1 MAHILFVSYFFAPDG
16 LSTAVLMSE
25 LAQDLRAKGHRVTVL
40 TTTPHYNDE
49 PEAAARQPLRPY
61 WGRWVQESELNGI
74 RVLHVYAAPKG
85 SRVWSRALDYA
96 RYHVLGTLLG
106 LFAVER
112 PDVLLAPSPPL
123 TIGLQVWLL
132 GLVRR
137 APFVYNVQEIYP
149 DIAVKLGV
157 LRNRAL
163 IWAMEEVEQFIYR
176 RAARVSVISERFRR
190 TLETKQVPADK
201 LRVIANFVDTD
212 FVRPAARENAFSAEC
227 RVGSKF
233 TVLYAGNIGLTQ
245 GLETVLEAA
254 QRLAGVRDIQFL
266 IVGGGARREWLA
278 QQLAERQVTN
288 VTLLAY
294 QPRSRVPE
302 IYASADLCLVPMKA
316 GTARD
321 TFPSKVYTIMAAGRG
336 VVASAEPDTE
346 LAWVVEQAGCGW
358 VIPPE
363 DAAALSDAVQYA
375 YAHREELLDRG
386 ARGRTYV
393 VAHHSREAIAHK
405 YDELI
410 REVVAHGGQ

>member
-1 MAHILFVSYFFAPDG
+1 MAHILLVSYFFAPDG

-25 LAQDLRAKGHRVTVL
+25 LAQDLQAKGHRVTVL

-49 PEAAARQPLRPY
+49 PEAVGRQPLRPH
-61 WGRWVQESELNGI
+61 WGRWVQESELDGI

-85 SRVWSRALDYA
+85 SRVWSRALDYV

-106 LFAVER
+106 LLSVER

-123 TIGLQVWLL
+123 TIGLQAWLI
-132 GLVRR
+132 GAIRR
-137 APFVYNVQEIYP
+137 APYVYNVQEIYP

-157 LRNRAL
+157 LRNRSL
-163 IWAMEEVEQFIYR
+163 VWAMERIEQFIYR
-176 RAARVSVISERFRR
+176 RAARVSVISEWFRR
-190 TLETKQVPADK
+190 ALEAKRVPADK
-201 LRVIANFVDTD
+201 LGVIANFIDTD
-212 FVRPAARENAFSAEC
+212 FVRPTERESVFSKEC
-227 RVGSKF
+227 GLEDKF

-245 GLETVLEAA
+245 GFETTLETA
-254 QRLAGVRDIQFL
+254 QQLASVQEIQFL

-278 QQLAERQVTN
+278 QQLEDHQVPN
-288 VTLLAY
+288 VTLLPY

-336 VVASAEPDTE
+336 VVASAEPETE

-363 DAAALSDAVQYA
+363 DASALSNAVQYA
-375 YAHREELLDRG
+375 NTHREELHERG
-386 ARGRTYV
+386 ARGRAYV
-393 VAHHSREAIAHK
+393 VAHHSRAAIAQQ

-410 REVVAHGGQ
+410 REVVAHRTR

>member
-1 MAHILFVSYFFAPDG
+1 
-16 LSTAVLMSE
+16 MSE
-25 LAQDLRAKGHRVTVL
+25 LAQDLQTKGHQVTVL

-49 PEAAARQPLRPY
+49 PEAAERQPLQPY
-61 WGRWVQESELNGI
+61 WGHRVQESELNGI

-96 RYHVLGTLLG
+96 RYHALGTLLG
-106 LFAVER
+106 VLAVER

-123 TIGLQVWLL
+123 TIGLQAWLL
-132 GLVRR
+132 GVLRR

-163 IWAMEEVEQFIYR
+163 IGAMERAEQFIYR
-176 RAARVSVISERFRR
+176 RAARISVISEWFRR
-190 TLETKQVPADK
+190 ALTAKQVPADK
-201 LRVIANFVDTD
+201 LSVIANFVDTD
-212 FVRPAARENAFSAEC
+212 FVRPAARANTFCEE
-227 RVGSKF
+227 RGLEDKF

-245 GLETVLEAA
+245 GFETVLETA
-254 QRLAGVRDIQFL
+254 QQLASVQQIQFL

-278 QQLAERQVTN
+278 QRLVERQVPN
-288 VTLLAY
+288 VTLLPY

-346 LAWVVEQAGCGW
+346 LAWVVGQAGCGW
-358 VIPPE
+358 VVPPD
-363 DAAALSDAVQYA
+363 DASALSDAVQYA
-375 YAHREELLDRG
+375 YAHRGELLERG

-393 VAHHSREAIAHK
+393 VAHHSREAIAQQ

-410 REVVAHGGQ
+410 REVVARRRK

>member
-25 LAQDLRAKGHRVTVL
+25 LAQDLQAKGHRVTVL

-49 PEAAARQPLRPY
+49 PEAAARQPLRRY
-61 WGRWVQESELNGI
+61 WGRWVQESELNGM

-106 LFAVER
+106 LLSVER

-123 TIGLQVWLL
+123 TIGLQAWLL
-132 GLVRR
+132 GAMRCT
-137 APFVYNVQEIYP
+137 PYIYNVQEIYP

-157 LRNRAL
+157 LRNRSL
-163 IWAMEEVEQFIYR
+163 IWAMERVEQFIYR
-176 RAARVSVISERFRR
+176 RAARVSVISEWFRR
-190 TLETKQVPADK
+190 TLAAKQVPAGK
-201 LRVIANFVDTD
+201 LGVIANFIDTD
-212 FVRPAARENAFSAEC
+212 FVRPATRENAFSEEC
-227 RVGSKF
+227 GLEKKF

-245 GLETVLEAA
+245 GFETLLETAE
-254 QRLAGVRDIQFL
+254 QLASVGEVQFL
-266 IVGGGARREWLA
+266 VVGGGARREWLA
-278 QQLAERQVTN
+278 QQLAARRVPN
-288 VTLLAY
+288 VTLLPY

-410 REVVAHGGQ
+410 CEVVAHGGQ